1 MMTEEEFIESQKECA
16 GMLGMSLTEYQEY
29 CAKVKVPT
37 ALEVNDSDNEED
49 MTLELLKDLGL
60 SEQKLKRKKA

>member
-16 GMLGMSLTEYQEY
+16 GMLGMSLAEYQEY
-29 CAKVKVPT
+29 CANIKVPT
-37 ALEVNDSDNEED
+37 ALEEKDSDNED

-60 SEQKLKRKKA
+60 SENSLKRKTA

>member
-16 GMLGMSLTEYQEY
+16 SMLGMSLTEYQEY
-29 CAKVKVPT
+29 CANIKVPT
-37 ALEVNDSDNEED
+37 DLEEKDSDNED

-60 SEQKLKRKKA
+60 SKQNLKRKNA